1 MAGELIGIVGES
13 GVGKSTA
20 ILGNTELGIVGLPPK
35 ETFIISVAGKGL
47 PTKGWK
53 QHYKPFHPTESP
65 DGNWF
70 SSDKA
75 ANIKNALGRINTQM
89 PHIKYIVLDDVH
101 YSLAFAFMR
110 KAMEKGYEKFNELGK
125 DYFEIIDMARNLRD
139 DLQVYFI
146 CHSEEIHKDFEVVRK
161 MKTLGNML
169 DSKITLE
176 GLFNIVLYAVSEWDD
191 KTQKGNYFFV
201 TNRTN
206 DYPAKSP
213 QGTFPSIRIPN
224 DLGYVSKCVHEYYN

>member
-1 MAGELIGIVGES
+1 MIAIVGDS
-13 GVGKSTA
+13 SVGKSTS
-20 ILGNTELGIVGLPPK
+20 ILKNELLNIVGLPP
-35 ETFIISVAGKGL
+35 EQTFIISVAGKGL

-53 QHYKPFHPTESP
+53 QHYRPFHPKDAP
-65 DGNWF
+65 DGNWY

-75 ANIKNALGRINTQM
+75 VNIKNAMLRVSQSM
-89 PHIKYIVLDDVH
+89 PEIKYIVLDDVH
-101 YSLAFAFMR
+101 YSMAFGFMR

-125 DYFEIIDMARNLRD
+125 DYFEIIDTARNLRD

-176 GLFNIVLYAVSEWDD
+176 GLFNIVLYAMSEWDD
-191 KTQKGNYFFV
+191 KAQKGNYFFV

-213 QGTFPSIRIPN
+213 SGMFDNIKIPN
-224 DLGYVSKCVHEYYN
+224 DLGYVSQKVTSYYN